1 MTIRLAELAEKVN
14 GHIKGDG
21 EELITSVATLENA
34 TSGQISYIA
43 EKKYIPLLKQT
54 RASAVILSEH
64 VADQFTGNALIMD
77 NPRLGFA
84 IIAQL
89 LSPIQD
95 IIKGIH
101 PSACIDEAATIDPDV
116 SIGPQ
121 CVIGPHVR
129 IGSGCIIYPNVTIQ
143 AGVQVGQECV
153 IHAGVVIGADGFGF
167 TKDQDQWVKVPQLGT
182 VVIGNQVEIGANT
195 TIDRG
200 ALENTIIEDGVKL
213 DNLVQI
219 AHNVHIGE
227 NTAIAACT
235 GIAGSTSIGKR
246 CTVGG
251 QATILGHLQ
260 IVDDVHITA
269 SSLVTGSINK
279 AGKYSSSIPA
289 ISGREWN
296 KNVARLLK
304 LDQLMR
310 ILKNK

>member
-1 MTIRLAELAEKVN
+1 MAIRLAELADKVH

-21 EELITSVATLENA
+21 EQLITSVATLENA

-43 EKKYIPLLKQT
+43 EKKYIPLLKKT
-54 RASAVILSEH
+54 RATAVILSEH
-64 VADQFTGNALIMD
+64 VADQFTGNALITD

-89 LSPIQD
+89 LSSTED
-95 IIKGIH
+95 IFKGIH
-101 PSACIDEAATIDPDV
+101 PSACIDNTATIGPDV

-121 CVIGPHVR
+121 CVVGAGVN

-143 AGVQVGQECV
+143 AGAQIGQECI
-153 IHAGVVIGADGFGF
+153 IHAGVVIGADGFGY
-167 TKDQDQWVKVPQLGT
+167 TQSQDQWVKVPQLGT
-182 VVIGNQVEIGANT
+182 VIIGNHVEIGANT

-200 ALENTIIEDGVKL
+200 ALENTFIEDGVKL
-213 DNLVQI
+213 DNLVQV
-219 AHNVHIGE
+219 AHNVRIGE

-246 CTVGG
+246 CTIGG

-310 ILKNK
+310 KLKNK